1 MALTP
6 KKLDAVRP
14 TVPVDEV
21 GRQTLVRVN
30 INVPEVTRKQWKM
43 AAIERGVSLG
53 TLIENA
59 VNETLSKTA
68 KV

>member
-30 INVPEVTRKQWKM
+30 INVPEVTRKQWKV
-43 AAIERGVSLG
+43 AAIERGISLG
-53 TLIENA
+53 ALIENA
-59 VNETLSKTA
+59 VNETLSKSA

>member
-14 TVPVDEV
+14 TVPVGEV

-30 INVPEVTRKQWKM
+30 VNVPESTRKQWKM
-43 AAIERGVSLG
+43 AAIERGISLG
-53 TLIENA
+53 ALIESA
-59 VNETLSKTA
+59 VNEHLSKSA

>member
-14 TVPVDEV
+14 TVPVGEV
-21 GRQTLVRVN
+21 GRQNLVRVN
-30 INVPEVTRKQWKM
+30 INVPEATRRQWKK
-43 AAIERGVSLG
+43 AAIDTGVSLG
-53 TLIENA
+53 ALIENA
-59 VNETLSKTA
+59 VNEHLSKAA

>member
-21 GRQTLVRVN
+21 GRQSLVRVN

-43 AAIERGVSLG
+43 AAIERGISLG
-53 TLIENA
+53 ALIENA
-59 VNETLSKTA
+59 VNEALSKSA

>member
-14 TVPVDEV
+14 TVPVGEI
-21 GRQTLVRVN
+21 GRQSLVRVN

-43 AAIERGVSLG
+43 AAIERGISLG
-53 TLIENA
+53 SLIENA
-59 VNETLSKTA
+59 VNETLSKSA

>member
-14 TVPVDEV
+14 TVPIDEV
-21 GRQTLVRVN
+21 GRQTLVRIN
-30 INVPEVTRKQWKM
+30 INVPETTRKQWKIT
-43 AAIERGVSLG
+43 AVERGISLG
-53 TLIENA
+53 TLIEKA
-59 VNETLSKTA
+59 VNEHLSKNT

>member
-6 KKLDAVRP
+6 KKLDAVRA

-21 GRQTLVRVN
+21 GRQNLVRVN
-30 INVPEVTRKQWKM
+30 INVPEDTRKKWKM
-43 AAIERGVSLG
+43 AAIERGISLAA
-53 TLIENA
+53 LIENA
-59 VNETLSKTA
+59 VNEDLSKST